1 MVTSNGPVGFHY
13 FILGLLA
20 QQPMSGYD
28 IRRFLRGLDWL
39 LGNPSFGVIYP
50 ALHVLL
56 KDGLVGVEVMSRPDK
71 PPRKVYSVTSAGVQA
86 LQEWVARKATANT
99 EQPRMFLMHLAWIG
113 DFSPAGLVEHLR
125 QRRETVAVHH
135 SALQR
140 TIGELSELDHLG
152 QRLVL
157 EYSLATSGAELAW
170 LDSELAHLST
180 DLGMDR
186 QKTTT

>member
-1 MVTSNGPVGFHY
+1 
-13 FILGLLA
+13 
-20 QQPMSGYD
+20 
-28 IRRFLRGLDWL
+28 
-39 LGNPSFGVIYP
+39 
-50 ALHVLL
+50 
-56 KDGLVGVEVMSRPDK
+56 
-71 PPRKVYSVTSAGVQA
+71 
-86 LQEWVARKATANT
+86 
-99 EQPRMFLMHLAWIG
+99 
-113 DFSPAGLVEHLR
+113 LR

-140 TIGELSELDHLG
+140 TIGELGELDHLG